1 MRFESAEIKLSRK
14 GQRQLTPFFGRELA
28 YDYLNGHLDPERREA
43 FERLAKAEPEVREE
57 LERIRAGLVYA
68 RSLAETQ
75 VSAELLTEVNE
86 PDTYLSVLLKKMNF
100 DLWPQG
106 VKWALEAGVVLSFFL
121 LALVVVPWGPL
132 LQWGLHS
139 ANEAMILAEIARKPG
154 PESSRLA
161 DVEKGERGAFEDEDA
176 AASPATSAAVTAPAP
191 VATVATSATNGPQM
205 GATPAAPVPSAPPP
219 TPAPAKTIAATAPT
233 PATGVAET
241 EGKGKRPGEG
251 VLYRGRLAVTNSPV
265 IGPKVRDQILA
276 MGGRKAGEVEL
287 GWERSAGVYYF
298 HFTIP
303 EARLEEL
310 RAFFGESGQL
320 QLSSEKHPR
329 VMPDGIIRLIV
340 TVEEAKR

>member
-14 GQRQLTPFFGRELA
+14 GERKLTPFFGRELA
-28 YDYLNGHLDPERREA
+28 YDFLNGHLDPERSEA
-43 FERLAKAEPEVREE
+43 FERLAKAEPDVQEE
-57 LERIRAGLVYA
+57 LERIRAGLAYA

-75 VSAELLTEVNE
+75 VSADLLAEVNE
-86 PDTYLSVLLKKMNF
+86 PETYLSVLLKKTNF
-100 DLWPQG
+100 DVWPQG

-154 PESSRLA
+154 PEASRLA
-161 DVEKGERGAFEDEDA
+161 DVEKGERGAFEDEGTGA
-176 AASPATSAAVTAPAP
+176 PPATEPATS
-191 VATVATSATNGPQM
+191 
-205 GATPAAPVPSAPPP
+205 APVPSAAVASSGAPQA
-219 TPAPAKTIAATAPT
+219 PAPATPTVVTPPKAPAASPQ
-233 PATGVAET
+233 PAAAVAAVEA
-241 EGKGKRPGEG
+241 EGKNKKPGEG
-251 VLYRGRLAVTNSPV
+251 VLYRGRLSVTNSPV
-265 IGPKVRDQILA
+265 IGPKVRDQIMA
-276 MGGRKAGEVEL
+276 MGGRKAGEVDL